1 MIKNHWSRLFG
12 MKVWAPITM
21 ACLVILVAFIFNVLG
36 IHFMK
41 GLPAWQ
47 EWRTLT
53 YWHFFA
59 WRVVLYCIVL
69 WGWLLY
75 RDRLFQGE
83 RASTSSARRV
93 EIAVFLSLL
102 LVELI
107 RALLRQGS

>member
-1 MIKNHWSRLFG
+1 MIKNNWFRLFS

-21 ACLVILVAFIFNVLG
+21 ACLVILGALIFNMLG
-36 IHFMK
+36 IHIMK

-59 WRVVLYCIVL
+59 WRGVLYCIIL

-83 RASTSSARRV
+83 RGSKSSVHRI

-107 RALLRQGS
+107 RAQLRQGS